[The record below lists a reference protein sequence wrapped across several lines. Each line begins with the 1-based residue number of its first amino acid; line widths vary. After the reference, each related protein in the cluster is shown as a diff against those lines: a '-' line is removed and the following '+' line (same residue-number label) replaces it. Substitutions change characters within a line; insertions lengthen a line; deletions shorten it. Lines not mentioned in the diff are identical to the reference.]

1 MNLESSTKIYGLL
14 GYPVKHSL
22 SPLMHNAAF
31 KALNI
36 NAEYRLFEKK
46 PEEVENFIRSLIKDN
61 ISGLN
66 VTVPHKERIIPLL
79 DEVSEEAGLIGAV
92 NTIKVSDNT
101 LKGFNTD
108 GEGFIR
114 HLGELKFSPRGKSVA
129 MLGAGGAAKA
139 VSVYLVKEKIR
150 RLHIFDSDRQKLD
163 NLISY
168 LKDNFTGIDFTAAK
182 STADL
187 FVDRCGLLINATP
200 VGMRQSDACLV
211 DAKFISSDMFVY
223 DLIYNPAKTK
233 LLVLAEEKKA
243 SFSNGLGM
251 LLYQGARSFEIWTG
265 MDAPV
270 EIMRNALKEGIKKL

>member
-1 MNLESSTKIYGLL
+1 MKQIYGVL
-14 GYPVKHSL
+14 GYPVRHSL

-31 KALNI
+31 EALNI
-36 NAEYRLFEKK
+36 NAEYRLFERK
-46 PEEVENFIRSLIKDN
+46 PEDVENFIRSLIKEN

-79 DEVSEEAGLIGAV
+79 DKVAEEAGLIGAI
-92 NTIKVSDNT
+92 NTIKVSGNA
-101 LKGFNTD
+101 LEGFNTD
-108 GEGFIR
+108 GEGFVR
-114 HLGELKFSPRGKSVA
+114 HLGELKFSPCGKNVA

-139 VSVYLVKEKIR
+139 ISVYLAKEKIR
-150 RLHIFDSDRQKLD
+150 RLSMFDSDRQKLD
-163 NLISY
+163 NLINY
-168 LKDNFTGIDFTAAK
+168 LEDNFTGTDFTAAK

-187 FVDRCGLLINATP
+187 FLDRCDLLINATP

-211 DAKFISSDMFVY
+211 DAKFIHSGMFVY

-270 EIMRNALKEGIKKL
+270 EIMRNALKEGIKRI